1 MVEVEISEL
10 FCRGRTGHMLEMII
24 YVNSLYF
31 LEGRLEI
38 EFRVLQIVSIAL
50 LQKLQFSRSIYV
62 VENLHDLQS
71 KWKDIRIEQ
80 MHRNTSS
87 FQG

>member
-1 MVEVEISEL
+1 
-10 FCRGRTGHMLEMII
+10 MLEMII

-62 VENLHDLQS
+62 VEN
-71 KWKDIRIEQ
+71 
-80 MHRNTSS
+80 
-87 FQG
+87 